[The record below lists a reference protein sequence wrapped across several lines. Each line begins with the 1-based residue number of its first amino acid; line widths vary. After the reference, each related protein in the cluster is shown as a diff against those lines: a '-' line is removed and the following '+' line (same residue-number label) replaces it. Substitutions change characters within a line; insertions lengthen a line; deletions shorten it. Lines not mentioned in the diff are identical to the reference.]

1 MVFKIALLLKE
12 HFRERISS
20 YMSNKPEDV
29 VIDFIPYSTVREVQ
43 DIFLSIKDQYDGFF
57 VSGLIPFQAIKI
69 LGEKS
74 EDAIIG
80 HASVN
85 VENAYQA
92 LLHHIVT
99 EGVENV
105 DLSRVGMDFLD
116 DKKTLKELIRE
127 EKICPGRL

>member
-69 LGEKS
+69 LG
-74 EDAIIG
+74 
-80 HASVN
+80 
-85 VENAYQA
+85 
-92 LLHHIVT
+92 
-99 EGVENV
+99 
-105 DLSRVGMDFLD
+105 
-116 DKKTLKELIRE
+116 
-127 EKICPGRL
+127 

>member
-85 VENAYQA
+85 VENAYQP
-92 LLHHIVT
+92 I
-99 EGVENV
+99 
-105 DLSRVGMDFLD
+105 
-116 DKKTLKELIRE
+116 
-127 EKICPGRL
+127 

>member
-85 VENAYQA
+85 VENA
-92 LLHHIVT
+92 L
-99 EGVENV
+99 
-105 DLSRVGMDFLD
+105 
-116 DKKTLKELIRE
+116 
-127 EKICPGRL
+127 PGASPPHCYGRCGECGSFPRGDGFP

>member
-57 VSGLIPFQAIKI
+57 VSGLIPVSYTHLRAILTISI
-69 LGEKS
+69 LQRKLRITVS
-74 EDAIIG
+74 
-80 HASVN
+80 N
-85 VENAYQA
+85 KY
-92 LLHHIVT
+92 
-99 EGVENV
+99 
-105 DLSRVGMDFLD
+105 R
-116 DKKTLKELIRE
+116 
-127 EKICPGRL
+127 

>member
-105 DLSRVGMDFLD
+105 DLSAWGWISLMTKR
-116 DKKTLKELIRE
+116 R
-127 EKICPGRL
+127 